1 MAADEKYF
9 VLSLC
14 VQFKYI
20 LRLECLKPKIMDGLT
35 KENVRLTE
43 PMHEQFIVH
52 TFKGI
57 LTSATCSS
65 GLHNESNKICLNQ
78 WRRNCH
84 ERVVVMKES
93 DDL

>member
-1 MAADEKYF
+1 MVADEKYF

-57 LTSATCSS
+57 LNFRYMQQ
-65 GLHNESNKICLNQ
+65 HNESNKICLNQ
-78 WRRNCH
+78 WRRNSH